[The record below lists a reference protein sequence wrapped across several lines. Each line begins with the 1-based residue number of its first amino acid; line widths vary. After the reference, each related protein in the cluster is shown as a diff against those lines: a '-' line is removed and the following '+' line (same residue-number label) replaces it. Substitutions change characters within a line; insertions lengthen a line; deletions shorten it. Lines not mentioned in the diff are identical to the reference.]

1 MSRWLGARRV
11 GRAAAPRS
19 ASERFRRASGRRL
32 AVGVAASLALHAAL
46 LWLPSGLDRSSG
58 PVPATPPRLLIL
70 PPAEP
75 PAAARPPAVQLPPP
89 PLEIRRPGEPVV
101 ETAPAAGA
109 PEWIPHD
116 VAPRLLNTDEVRARL
131 ASATEALEGTSELL
145 VVLWLYVER
154 SGDVTRLRLHR
165 SSGREGVDAAAI
177 DVARAMRFSPALF
190 RGRTVAVWIVQP
202 IRFSVRVADGSPG

>member
-1 MSRWLGARRV
+1 MSRSEGTRRAERAGAL
-11 GRAAAPRS
+11 RS

-32 AVGVAASLALHAAL
+32 AVGLAASLALHAAFL
-46 LWLPSGLDRSSG
+46 LLPSGLDLGPG
-58 PVPATPPRLLIL
+58 PVPATAPRLLIL

-75 PAAARPPAVQLPPP
+75 PAAARPPAVRLPPP
-89 PLEIRRPGEPVV
+89 PVEIRRPGEPVV
-101 ETAPAAGA
+101 GAAPAADA

-116 VAPRLLNTDEVRARL
+116 VAPRLLNTDEVRGRL
-131 ASATEALEGTSELL
+131 ASAIEALEGTSELL

-154 SGDVTRLRLHR
+154 SGDVTRLRLRR
-165 SSGREGVDAAAI
+165 SSGREGVDAAAM

-202 IRFSVRVADGSPG
+202 IRFSLRVADGSRG